1 MRQLLFVFLTLSSC
15 LSGFA
20 QHISNVDFSEVKQA
34 IEDSSS
40 ALYYPDLL
48 SRLKEKDSTLK
59 ELDFHHLYYGAVF
72 QSNYHPYGTTNA
84 KRIFLELYSEK
95 EYKKALK
102 QGEIVLEENA
112 VDLEILLKIS
122 ICHLKL
128 DNQDEKRIFAR
139 LYYSFLD
146 VIYRSGKG
154 TNADVAFV
162 VTSVDHEYY
171 IAGDLGLNV
180 VYQQLIADCDLLSF
194 SKKGQKKVKG
204 KKKIKELY
212 FNVRMP
218 LMSLSNTY
226 KDADLPEPDDD
237 SKDN

>member
-1 MRQLLFVFLTLSSC
+1 MRLVLLFFLALSTG
-15 LSGFA
+15 LSGFS
-20 QHISNVDFSEVKQA
+20 QIISNVDFSKVKLA

-48 SRLKEKDSTLK
+48 VRLKEKDSTLK
-59 ELDFHHLYYGAVF
+59 EVDFYHLYYGGVF

-84 KRIFLELYSEK
+84 KRIFLELYSEQD
-95 EYKKALK
+95 YNKALK
-102 QGEIVLEENA
+102 QGDLVLEENA
-112 VDLEILLKIS
+112 VDLEILLKMS
-122 ICHLKL
+122 ICCLKL
-128 DNQDEKRIFAR
+128 DNQQDKRYYAR

-146 VIYRSGKG
+146 VIYKSGKG
-154 TNADVAFV
+154 TNVEVAFV
-162 VTSVDHEYY
+162 VISVDHEYY
-171 IAGDLGLNV
+171 IAGDLGLSV

-194 SKKGQKKVKG
+194 SRKGQKKSKG

-226 KDADLPEPDDD
+226 KDADLPEPDEDA
-237 SKDN
+237 KDH

>member
-1 MRQLLFVFLTLSSC
+1 MRLLLIIFLSISTC
-15 LSGFA
+15 ISGLT
-20 QHISNVDFSEVKQA
+20 QYISNVDFSQVKLA

-40 ALYYPDLL
+40 SLYYPNLL
-48 SRLKEKDSTLK
+48 SRLSEKDSTLN
-59 ELDFHHLYYGAVF
+59 EVDFHHLYYGEVF

-84 KRIFLELYSEK
+84 KRIFLELYSDQDYE
-95 EYKKALK
+95 KALK
-102 QGEIVLEENA
+102 QGEVVLDENP
-112 VDLEILLKIS
+112 VDLETLLKMS
-122 ICHLKL
+122 ICCLKL
-128 DNQDEKRIFAR
+128 EFQEDKRYYAR
-139 LYYSFLD
+139 IYYSFLD
-146 VIYRSGKG
+146 VIYKSGKG
-154 TNADVAFV
+154 TNAEVAFV

-171 IAGDLGLNV
+171 IAGDLGLSV

-194 SKKGQKKVKG
+194 SKKGQKKIKG
-204 KKKIKELY
+204 KKKIKELF